1 MRLGNHSYTLR
12 KLYESLR
19 VKHSHTNKLDASKK
33 MKNLN
38 HYVAIYKEQL
48 NRGDILIAYNELVK
62 FVMKLRAN
70 FIKNLS
76 ELYSFS
82 GILHGYMDYTYF
94 YYSNDFLKSKKLKL
108 GLVLNHLEMRFE
120 IWLLGNTL
128 SVQRRY
134 WDLLK
139 ESKWNKDKI
148 EMPKYSI
155 LEVILENKPDFDELP
170 LLSQKIENKLI
181 DISDEIINAINE
193 LNPE

>member
-1 MRLGNHSYTLR
+1 
-12 KLYESLR
+12 
-19 VKHSHTNKLDASKK
+19 

-48 NRGDILIAYNELVK
+48 NKGDILIAYNELVK
-62 FVMKLRAN
+62 FVMKLRVDY
-70 FIKNLS
+70 IKNLS
-76 ELYSFS
+76 EHYSFL

-94 YYSNDFLKSKKLKL
+94 YYANEFLKNKKLKL

-120 IWLLGNTL
+120 IWLLGSTIAI
-128 SVQRRY
+128 QKKY

-155 LEVILENKPDFDELP
+155 LEVIIENNPNFDELV
-170 LLSQKIENKLI
+170 LLSQNIEDKLI
-181 DISDEIINAINE
+181 EVSDEIINTINKLDQE
-193 LNPE
+193 